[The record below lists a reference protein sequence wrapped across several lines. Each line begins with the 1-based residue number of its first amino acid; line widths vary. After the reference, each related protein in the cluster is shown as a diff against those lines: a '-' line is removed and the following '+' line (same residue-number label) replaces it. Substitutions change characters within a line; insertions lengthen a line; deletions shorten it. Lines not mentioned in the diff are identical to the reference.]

1 PGPSS
6 HQEETPTTSKSEINS
21 TRYPR
26 TMLTEQGEHPLQQ
39 ARKRFQIGDAFGM
52 ARLRRREMSGTLAV
66 KTGLEFLRDCDVIQR
81 VEWSVHAS
89 SPWLTGLLVG

>member
-1 PGPSS
+1 
-6 HQEETPTTSKSEINS
+6 
-21 TRYPR
+21 
-26 TMLTEQGEHPLQQ
+26 
-39 ARKRFQIGDAFGM
+39 
-52 ARLRRREMSGTLAV
+52 MSGTLAI